1 MKKNFYLIILTV
13 FFMTIDCWSAGA
25 QTTDGLSSTPGW
37 YQTLS
42 HDLNFRAN
50 VVGYALFQNVEESGL
65 NPYNILGIPQRRLGI
80 ELRPDFSLPLNRL
93 EFGFKPRATLYHTHW
108 DDGIYETKRD
118 ESDSDVYVNEGLV
131 KLRIADRFFVSA
143 GRENLQWGPS
153 YLLSP
158 SNPFYQDN
166 GRNNPSLELP
176 GLDYLRAVWIPSL
189 TWTLSGIANI
199 GKGRADSIRDFKNGY
214 ALKLDFTGD
223 EKYFSLIGSCREDEK
238 AEVGFFGGMTLADP
252 LLVYTEGSMSAEEEA
267 VDILV
272 GGAYTLTDGSTVSV
286 EYFHHGAGCTKE
298 PIESCL
304 ISENDYQNLMNRF
317 SIFTGTIDQLLD
329 EIDNLNLGDQ
339 AVSFVRKNYFLLQ
352 YIKPRIRDTL
362 TLTARWI
369 CDLDDTS
376 SRAIGM
382 VNYELNNY
390 WEAFAVGNLYL
401 GGSDIEDGS
410 LLNHSVMMGLICS
423 F

>member
-1 MKKNFYLIILTV
+1 MIKKYLIISIVFLMAAGFCSASTQTPEGTPDGAGWFRTLT
-13 FFMTIDCWSAGA
+13 DEL
-25 QTTDGLSSTPGW
+25 D
-37 YQTLS
+37 
-42 HDLNFRAN
+42 FRADI
-50 VVGYALFQNVEESGL
+50 VGYALFQDVEESGL
-65 NPYNILGIPQRRLGI
+65 NPYNILGIPNRRLGV
-80 ELRPDFSLPLNRL
+80 ELRPDFYLPLNRL
-93 EFGFKPRATLYHTHW
+93 ELELKPRATLYHTTW
-108 DDGIYETKRD
+108 DDGVYQYKD
-118 ESDSDVYVNEGLV
+118 DVSDSDLYVNEWLA
-131 KLRIADRFFVSA
+131 KLRIADALFISV

-189 TWTLSGIANI
+189 TWSLSGIANI
-199 GKGRADSIRDFKNGY
+199 GKGRANGIRDFKNTY

-223 EKYFSLIGSCREDEK
+223 EKYFSLIGACRENEK

-252 LLVYTEGSMSAEEEA
+252 LLVYAEGSVSAEEDA

-272 GGAYTLTDGSTVSV
+272 GGAYTLTDGSTVTL
-286 EYFHHGAGCTKE
+286 EYFHHGDGCTKE
-298 PIESCL
+298 PIEQCL
-304 ISENDYQNLMNRF
+304 VSESLYQEIMDRLSDF
-317 SIFTGTIDQLLD
+317 DGTTDQLID
-329 EIDNLNLGDQ
+329 EIDGLDLDNH
-339 AVSFVRKNYFLLQ
+339 AVSFVRKNYLLIQ
-352 YIKPRIRDTL
+352 YVKPRIWDTL

-390 WEAFAVGNLYL
+390 FEIFAVGNLYL
-401 GGSDIEDGS
+401 GDSDTEYGS
-410 LLNHSVMMGLICS
+410 LLNHLVTVGLTCS